1 MEGRFLRQKGVVLEK
16 ERFLMKKEV
25 LK

>member
-1 MEGRFLRQKGVVLEK
+1 MGISMLQDVIA
-16 ERFLMKKEV
+16 LMKKEV